1 MTTHILSSARG
12 PKLDIFPG
20 FLFLYNNSAFSNF
33 DYFTLLCMEDYRRV
47 ISLRQFQLY
56 YKSTL
61 KVSLGL
67 LFVGSVTINLNILL
81 SSVLYM
87 QPRIMENWQL
97 ER

>member
-1 MTTHILSSARG
+1 
-12 PKLDIFPG
+12 
-20 FLFLYNNSAFSNF
+20 
-33 DYFTLLCMEDYRRV
+33 MEDYRRV
-47 ISLRQFQLY
+47 ILLRQFQLY

-67 LFVGSVTINLNILL
+67 LFMGSLTINLNTLL